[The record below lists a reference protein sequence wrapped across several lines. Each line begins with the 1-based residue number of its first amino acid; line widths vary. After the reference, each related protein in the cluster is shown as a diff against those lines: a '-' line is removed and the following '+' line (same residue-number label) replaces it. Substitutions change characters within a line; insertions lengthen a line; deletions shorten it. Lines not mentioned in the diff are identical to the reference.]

1 MSGRLMASY
10 VTEKTVM
17 TTEDTRLIAGFFWVS
32 CFFVRFFF
40 QIKYGC
46 FCFFLRYTEEE
57 TTAAGKPAATGP
69 AALSSAQRELS
80 DGTDETLRDITL
92 VLLCAFKGSTSFQRV
107 TFIIEKFTE
116 LIKRYISQAKAESF
130 FGDPSSLMNSAP
142 GL

>member
-1 MSGRLMASY
+1 M
-10 VTEKTVM
+10 
-17 TTEDTRLIAGFFWVS
+17 
-32 CFFVRFFF
+32 
-40 QIKYGC
+40 
-46 FCFFLRYTEEE
+46 FFLRYTEEE

-116 LIKRYISQAKAESF
+116 LIKKKKIYFTGQSRKFFWRRVEPDELSTWALRLVSSGLHSF
-130 FGDPSSLMNSAP
+130 YRKQSLMRDGRRNSLLSAKWS
-142 GL
+142 